1 MALAEMR
8 GDPSTVDAQWLTT
21 VLESGGVA
29 RGGRVVDIGPLAF
42 VGTGQTGRNV
52 RFPLE
57 WDEPDGRPT
66 SVVGKFPTEDE
77 AARTAAF
84 GNGTYYKEHV
94 FYSRLRSTVDI
105 RTPDVYAALY
115 DEATPDFVIL
125 MEDLADSVQGDQL
138 QGFTVDQAALA
149 VEQAV
154 ALHAPRWGDESLT
167 GITGA
172 TREESAQLLEAVYGA
187 MLEGTLERFGSR
199 LDEESITLAR
209 DLAPVIGRWAL
220 GTGTPSTLVH
230 LDFRPDNFLFGTTP
244 DAPPLAVVDWQTIA
258 YGLATSDVAYLLGG
272 SFEPD
277 ERAEVEREL
286 LEEYRGR
293 LRAAGIDYDR
303 DTCWRD
309 YRFGTVWGVAI
320 SVIATMLAEQTERG
334 DELLA
339 TMLRRAAHHVLD
351 LDAVALLR

>member
-1 MALAEMR
+1 MTLTEVR
-8 GDPSTVDAQWLTT
+8 GDPFTVDPAWLTT
-21 VLESGGVA
+21 VLESGGLA
-29 RGGRVVDIGPLAF
+29 RGARVVDVGPLAF

-52 RFPLE
+52 RFPLK
-57 WDEPDGRPT
+57 WDEPDGRPS
-66 SVVGKFPTEDE
+66 SVVGKFPTDDE

-94 FYSRLRSTVDI
+94 FYTHLRPTVEI
-105 RTPDVYAALY
+105 RTPEVYGALY
-115 DEATPDFVIL
+115 DETAPDFVIV

-138 QGFTVDQAALA
+138 QGLAVDEAALGI
-149 VEQAV
+149 EQAV

-167 GITGA
+167 ELTGA
-172 TREESAQLLEAVYGA
+172 TREEAAQLLEAMYGA
-187 MLEGTLERFGSR
+187 MLDGTLERLGPR
-199 LDEESITLAR
+199 LDDESVTLAR
-209 DLAPVIGRWAL
+209 ALAPVIGRWAL
-220 GTGTPSTLVH
+220 GTDTPSTLVH
-230 LDFRPDNFLFGTTP
+230 MDFRPDNFLFGTTA
-244 DAPPLAVVDWQTIA
+244 DAPPLVVVDWQTIA

-277 ERAEVEREL
+277 ERAEVERDL

-293 LRAAGIDYDR
+293 LQACGIDYES

-309 YRFGTVWGVAI
+309 YRFGAVWGVAM

-339 TMLRRAAHHVLD
+339 TMLRRHAHHVLD
-351 LDAVALLR
+351 LDAVDLLR